1 MVKSNVRFLAWLLC
15 LSFCIL
21 RVAKSDEPEG
31 YLVSLG
37 LTGVDCVALEGLIY
51 YAGKR
56 QRVALAYRNSR
67 AQTGALEEAIASL
80 DAQITA
86 DRARRDAILAALQQ
100 REAMSADPK
109 TAAEELASAVEAAY
123 RGAINANQRLLEG
136 GAVESF
142 PALCPQEDAA

>member
-31 YLVSLG
+31 YLVGLG

-67 AQTGALEEAIASL
+67 AQIAALEEAIASL
-80 DAQITA
+80 DAQIAA
-86 DRARRDAILAALQQ
+86 DRTRRDAIVAALQQ
-100 REAMSADPK
+100 REAMSRDAKPAADQ
-109 TAAEELASAVEAAY
+109 LAWAVEAAY

-136 GAVESF
+136 GSVESF
-142 PALCPQEDAA
+142 QTIRSQEEAL